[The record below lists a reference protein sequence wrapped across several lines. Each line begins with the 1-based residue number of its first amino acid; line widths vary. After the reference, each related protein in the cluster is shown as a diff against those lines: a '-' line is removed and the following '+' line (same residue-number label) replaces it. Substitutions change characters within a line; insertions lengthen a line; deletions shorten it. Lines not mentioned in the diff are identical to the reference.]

1 MRMELGFVCT
11 VFQAAAVFAQAPA
24 TPAFDVASI
33 RVSAIGRAG
42 GEGSR
47 RENIQVTP
55 DAVSMRNVSFKS
67 ATRWAFHVMDYQ
79 VNGPDWINNER
90 YDINAKSAGPVAE
103 EQLRLMMQTLLAD
116 RFKLVTHRVTKE
128 LPSYILTVAKGGP
141 KFTESASEG
150 EADIKPDQ
158 NRMSISVKRAPVSQ
172 LVDGLI
178 NVFRAPIID
187 ETGLKGKYDI
197 TINVAKYVADF
208 APREGGGAGGGG
220 APPDPLAIITRG
232 LQEELG
238 LKLDAKKMPIDL
250 VVIDKADRVPVEN

>member
-1 MRMELGFVCT
+1 MATEG
-11 VFQAAAVFAQAPA
+11 AVAFGQTAPA
-24 TPAFDVASI
+24 PAFDVASV

-55 DAVSMRNVSFKS
+55 DAVNMRNVSFKS

-79 VNGPDWINNER
+79 VNGPDWINSER
-90 YDINAKSAGPVAE
+90 YDINAKAAGAVPE

-128 LPSYILTVAKGGP
+128 LPSYVLTVAKGGP
-141 KFTESASEG
+141 KFAESTSEG
-150 EADIKPDQ
+150 EPDIKPDQ
-158 NRMSISVKRAPVSQ
+158 NRLSISVKRAGVAQ
-172 LVDGLI
+172 LVDGLV
-178 NVFRAPIID
+178 NVFRAPIVD

-197 TINVAKYVADF
+197 TINVAKYVADLG
-208 APREGGGAGGGG
+208 PRREGGAASGG
-220 APPDPLAIITRG
+220 AAEVPPDPLAIITRG

-250 VVIDKADRVPVEN
+250 VVIDKADKVPAEN